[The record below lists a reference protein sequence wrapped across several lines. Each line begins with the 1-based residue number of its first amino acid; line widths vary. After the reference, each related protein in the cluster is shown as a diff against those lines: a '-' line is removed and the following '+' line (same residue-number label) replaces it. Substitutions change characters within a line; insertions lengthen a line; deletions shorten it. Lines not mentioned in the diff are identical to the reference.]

1 MFSDIKNKIN
11 TLTYNHGLF
20 FLLCAVIVLV
30 VFVLIVVLLSGLG
43 GGGKATPTP
52 NVPGGTSTQ
61 HKISPTQKTI
71 IEKTTKNNVE
81 SLPGIT
87 GKTTLSNGA
96 TRYTFASPLVSRK
109 NEVIVKDNQ
118 VIFERI
124 LVPESSKDPG
134 YVRISQYEK
143 EYGKPQQI
151 IRGSRFYGNLI
162 RTYIYADKGF
172 ALIGNPITDEVF
184 EVHTFL
190 PTSVENYI
198 QQYGEDINK
207 NAPAGES

>member
-1 MFSDIKNKIN
+1 MFSNIKNRIN
-11 TLTYNHGLF
+11 ALTYNNGL
-20 FLLCAVIVLV
+20 LLLLGIVIVLV
-30 VFVLIVVLLSGLG
+30 VSVLIVALLSGMRRNSTTS
-43 GGGKATPTP
+43 TPT
-52 NVPGGTSTQ
+52 NVPGGSSTQ

-71 IEKTTKNNVE
+71 IEKTTKNEVE
-81 SLPGIT
+81 DLPGII
-87 GKTTLSNGA
+87 GKATLSDGA
-96 TRYTFASPLVSRK
+96 TRYTFSSPLISRK

-143 EYGKPQQI
+143 EYGKPQQT

-162 RTYIYADKGF
+162 RTYIYANKGF

-184 EVHTFL
+184 EIHTFN
-190 PTSVENYI
+190 PTTVENYI
-198 QQYGEDINK
+198 QEFGEDIDK
-207 NAPAGES
+207 DAPAGES